1 MHIDETKKF
10 DKRNIEKNIK
20 DGVIGQKDCEIYLSR
35 LPDVS
40 DKAFFGEE
48 PESDSIEI
56 ASEEDEGRPKKAE
69 SKKKSKG
76 KGK

>member
-1 MHIDETKKF
+1 MHIDENKKF

-20 DGVIGQKDCEIYLSR
+20 EGVISQKECEIYLSR
-35 LPDVS
+35 LPDVGG
-40 DKAFFGEE
+40 KAFLGEE
-48 PESDSIEI
+48 PESDSIGI
-56 ASEEDEGRPKKAE
+56 TSEEDEGRPKKAE